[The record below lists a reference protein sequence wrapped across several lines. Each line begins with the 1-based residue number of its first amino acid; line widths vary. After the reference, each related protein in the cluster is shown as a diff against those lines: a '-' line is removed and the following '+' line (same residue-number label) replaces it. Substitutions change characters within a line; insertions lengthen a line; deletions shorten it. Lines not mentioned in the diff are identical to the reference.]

1 MQNDNKVKDY
11 VSFQIHKSLVNLYKR
26 YLNLIEDIQEDH
38 KSMLEKLNN
47 KIDSNTL
54 KNIDYFDNNRYNY
67 LRKKILDI
75 GNESIREIEKNF
87 DFIKMEFKNEN
98 EKYSKIF
105 LMYLFKRAIQILV
118 IYTPYSQSIFCLIY

>member
-1 MQNDNKVKDY
+1 MNNDNKVKDY
-11 VSFQIHKSLVNLYKR
+11 VSFQIHKSLVDLYKR

-38 KSMLEKLNN
+38 KTMIEKLNN

-75 GNESIREIEKNF
+75 GNNAIREIEKNF
-87 DFIKMEFKNEN
+87 EFIKMEFKDEN
-98 EKYSKIF
+98 EK
-105 LMYLFKRAIQILV
+105 
-118 IYTPYSQSIFCLIY
+118 

>member
-1 MQNDNKVKDY
+1 MEDNDKVKDY

-26 YLNLIEDIQEDH
+26 YLNLVEDIQEDH

-54 KNIDYFDNNRYNY
+54 KNIDYFDDNRYNY

-87 DFIKMEFKNEN
+87 DFIKMEFKDED
-98 EKYSKIF
+98 KK
-105 LMYLFKRAIQILV
+105 
-118 IYTPYSQSIFCLIY
+118 

>member
-1 MQNDNKVKDY
+1 MNNDNKVKDY
-11 VSFQIHKSLVNLYKR
+11 VSFQIHKSLVDLYKR

-38 KSMLEKLNN
+38 KTMIEKLNN

-75 GNESIREIEKNF
+75 GNDAIREIEKNF
-87 DFIKMEFKNEN
+87 EFIQMEFKDEN
-98 EKYSKIF
+98 KK
-105 LMYLFKRAIQILV
+105 
-118 IYTPYSQSIFCLIY
+118 

>member
-1 MQNDNKVKDY
+1 MQNNNKVKDY

-26 YLNLIEDIQEDH
+26 YLNLVEDIQEDH

-54 KNIDYFDNNRYNY
+54 KNIDYFDDNRYNY

-87 DFIKMEFKNEN
+87 EFIKMEFKDEN
-98 EKYSKIF
+98 EK
-105 LMYLFKRAIQILV
+105 
-118 IYTPYSQSIFCLIY
+118 

>member
-1 MQNDNKVKDY
+1 MQNNNKVKDY

-26 YLNLIEDIQEDH
+26 YLNLVEDIQEDH

-98 EKYSKIF
+98 EK
-105 LMYLFKRAIQILV
+105 
-118 IYTPYSQSIFCLIY
+118 

>member
-1 MQNDNKVKDY
+1 MEENNKVKDY

-98 EKYSKIF
+98 EK
-105 LMYLFKRAIQILV
+105 
-118 IYTPYSQSIFCLIY
+118 

>member
-11 VSFQIHKSLVNLYKR
+11 VSFQIHKSLVDLYKR

-38 KSMLEKLNN
+38 KTMVEKLNN

-54 KNIDYFDNNRYNY
+54 KNIDYFDNNKYNY

-75 GNESIREIEKNF
+75 GNDAIREIEKNF
-87 DFIKMEFKNEN
+87 EFIQMEFKDEN
-98 EKYSKIF
+98 KK
-105 LMYLFKRAIQILV
+105 
-118 IYTPYSQSIFCLIY
+118 

>member
-1 MQNDNKVKDY
+1 MEENDKVKDY

-26 YLNLIEDIQEDH
+26 YLNLVEDIQEDH

-54 KNIDYFDNNRYNY
+54 KNIDYFDDNKYNY

-75 GNESIREIEKNF
+75 GNEAIREIEKNF
-87 DFIKMEFKNEN
+87 DFIKMEFKDED
-98 EKYSKIF
+98 KK
-105 LMYLFKRAIQILV
+105 
-118 IYTPYSQSIFCLIY
+118 

>member
-11 VSFQIHKSLVNLYKR
+11 VSFQIHKSLVDLYKR

-38 KSMLEKLNN
+38 KTMVEKLNN

-54 KNIDYFDNNRYNY
+54 KNIDYFDNNKYNY

-75 GNESIREIEKNF
+75 GNDSIREIEKNF
-87 DFIKMEFKNEN
+87 EFIQMEFKDEN
-98 EKYSKIF
+98 KK
-105 LMYLFKRAIQILV
+105 
-118 IYTPYSQSIFCLIY
+118 

>member
-1 MQNDNKVKDY
+1 MEENNKVKDY

-26 YLNLIEDIQEDH
+26 YLNLVEDIQEDH

-54 KNIDYFDNNRYNY
+54 KNIDYFDDNKYNY

-75 GNESIREIEKNF
+75 GNEAIREIEKNF
-87 DFIKMEFKNEN
+87 DFIKMEFKDED
-98 EKYSKIF
+98 KK
-105 LMYLFKRAIQILV
+105 
-118 IYTPYSQSIFCLIY
+118 